1 LIKTLA
7 KPLTTRLKKEAKRFK
22 SFSTFCIGAG
32 QLTHQV
38 SSRFTALAQGY
49 RVKEINPLPEEDAL
63 ARGIS
68 FVSESFL
75 FLVAGGIIVI
85 EFNRSEEK
93 NAIKA
98 EAAKRKEEEFRQYLE
113 ERFAAIDRRVHEMEE
128 RLNKIEADKEKS
140 ILPSVLFPESFSSK
154 AGLKKKNPYSHHG
167 SNNSDNQK
175 HADNEEPPI
184 YESLW
189 QWGVNFLSSKP
200 TSDQEDEP
208 TGQSSPS
215 IETSNP
221 PPSPSPSITQGA
233 PVQGPVQTSVQGPVQ
248 EVQKG
253 THLSQK

>member
-1 LIKTLA
+1 MACTFILFSLACCCSLSAYKYILCSNQLFAFFYFLSSSIRLIKTLA

-63 ARGIS
+63 VRGIS

-128 RLNKIEADKEKS
+128 RLNKIEVIFA
-140 ILPSVLFPESFSSK
+140 LL
-154 AGLKKKNPYSHHG
+154 
-167 SNNSDNQK
+167 
-175 HADNEEPPI
+175 
-184 YESLW
+184 
-189 QWGVNFLSSKP
+189 
-200 TSDQEDEP
+200 
-208 TGQSSPS
+208 
-215 IETSNP
+215 
-221 PPSPSPSITQGA
+221 
-233 PVQGPVQTSVQGPVQ
+233 
-248 EVQKG
+248 
-253 THLSQK
+253 